1 MRRGDERPLAITHSD
16 ESLQA
21 SKALLTLEVSF
32 VAHVQ
37 CKAFFNCGL
46 RYADDHQLS
55 NQLKD
60 VMPTL
65 TIHLSEFEASLLDDL
80 VTQTG
85 KTQTEVLLAGLHAL
99 ANDMREDDRVTR
111 LSNQAFEAFLN
122 RLEEG
127 ENDPQVLAARKLL
140 MGLKPVWEK

>member
-1 MRRGDERPLAITHSD
+1 
-16 ESLQA
+16 
-21 SKALLTLEVSF
+21 
-32 VAHVQ
+32 
-37 CKAFFNCGL
+37 
-46 RYADDHQLS
+46 
-55 NQLKD
+55 
-60 VMPTL
+60 MPTL

-85 KTQTEVLLAGLHAL
+85 KTPTEVLLAGLHAL

-127 ENDPQVLAARKLL
+127 ENDPQVLAARKRL
-140 MGLKPVWEK
+140 MALKPVWEK

>member
-1 MRRGDERPLAITHSD
+1 MS
-16 ESLQA
+16 
-21 SKALLTLEVSF
+21 
-32 VAHVQ
+32 
-37 CKAFFNCGL
+37 
-46 RYADDHQLS
+46 
-55 NQLKD
+55 
-60 VMPTL
+60 TL
-65 TIHLSEFEASLLDDL
+65 TINLSEFEASLLDDL

-127 ENDPQVLAARKLL
+127 ENDPQILAARKRL

>member
-1 MRRGDERPLAITHSD
+1 
-16 ESLQA
+16 
-21 SKALLTLEVSF
+21 
-32 VAHVQ
+32 
-37 CKAFFNCGL
+37 
-46 RYADDHQLS
+46 
-55 NQLKD
+55 
-60 VMPTL
+60 MPTL

-99 ANDMREDDRVTR
+99 VNDMREDEHVTR
-111 LSNQAFEAFLN
+111 LSAQAFEAFLN

-127 ENDPQVLAARKLL
+127 ENDPQVLAARKRL